1 MAVFAGEKG
10 TTKDE
15 MVGWHPWLEHE
26 FEQALGV
33 DDGQGSVVC
42 CSRQGHKESDTTEQL
57 NWFGVTGFPGGS
69 DGKESA
75 CNAGMWLLSLGQEN
89 PLEKVMATHST
100 ILA

>member
-15 MVGWHPWLEHE
+15 MVGWLHWLEHE
-26 FEQALGV
+26 FGQALGV

-57 NWFGVTGFPGGS
+57 NWFSVTGFPGGS
-69 DGKESA
+69 GGKESA
-75 CNAGMWLLSLGQEN
+75 CSARVWLLSLGQEN